1 MFYHRN
7 KILVVSL
14 RSLSLFFLGKPVLCS
29 HFKVKNYVSKTSY
42 CLRCPFSLLLVI
54 HRLFDEVILDLNKQ
68 NGTELNTKKH
78 WSITPPSNR

>member
-7 KILVVSL
+7 KILIVSL

-29 HFKVKNYVSKTSY
+29 HFKVKNYASKTSY

-78 WSITPPSNR
+78 WSITPASNR

>member
-29 HFKVKNYVSKTSY
+29 HFKVKNYVSKTFCY
-42 CLRCPFSLLLVI
+42 LRCPFYLLLVI
-54 HRLFDEVILDLNKQ
+54 HRLSDEVILDLNKQ